1 MGNMKWSNWR
11 HGFVEADIERMEADA
26 AWENQEMDQKMSARR
41 HRRLSAADRP
51 QYSAVIRTGKRAGA
65 ASGDDRPGAGG
76 RTDVEGRGSGFIR
89 GS

>member
-1 MGNMKWSNWR
+1 M
-11 HGFVEADIERMEADA
+11 EADIERMEADA

-65 ASGDDRPGAGG
+65 AAGG
-76 RTDVEGRGSGFIR
+76 NLVSVYDGGLPVFRVLYKLTKVKN
-89 GS
+89 